1 MRYTAE
7 LPGPP
12 TCLQLFYNDGGEGGQ
27 QVVHGTIDWI
37 DEDDDEDNDD
47 EDMDD
52 EDTDNENDNDQ
63 VLYGTADGKIGLM
76 TLARE
81 SPETG

>member
-1 MRYTAE
+1 MGLKIGLMRM
-7 LPGPP
+7 
-12 TCLQLFYNDGGEGGQ
+12 
-27 QVVHGTIDWI
+27 
-37 DEDDDEDNDD
+37 DNDD